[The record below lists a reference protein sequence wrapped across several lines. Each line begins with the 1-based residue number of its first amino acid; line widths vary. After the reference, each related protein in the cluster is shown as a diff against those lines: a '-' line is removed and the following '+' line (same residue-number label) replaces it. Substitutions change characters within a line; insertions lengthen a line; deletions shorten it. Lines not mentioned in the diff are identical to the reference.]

1 MNFMKEWKYKMFL
14 MILKINI
21 VLVSIELRFLL
32 ILLGYDVIIL
42 EKRHCVLVFLI

>member
-1 MNFMKEWKYKMFL
+1 MFL

-32 ILLGYDVIIL
+32 ILLGDDVIIW
-42 EKRHCVLVFLI
+42 KKDIVFWYF

>member
-32 ILLGYDVIIL
+32 ILLGDDVII
-42 EKRHCVLVFLI
+42 

>member
-1 MNFMKEWKYKMFL
+1 MFL

-32 ILLGYDVIIL
+32 ILLGDDVIIW
-42 EKRHCVLVFLI
+42 KKDIVLWYF

>member
-1 MNFMKEWKYKMFL
+1 MFL

-32 ILLGYDVIIL
+32 ILLGDDVII
-42 EKRHCVLVFLI
+42 